1 MGIFYKEEK
10 IILSA
15 FKTKFQN
22 EEILFNQ
29 LLEVYASFLQ
39 ATSGKVKDNEYPNW
53 TLLILLS
60 QTLPLM
66 NNAFYLLSSGYIRS
80 SEIMIRVVAEAVIL
94 SAYFKEFPDAEIEYR
109 TTNYRVFFRNHKI
122 EDMLKLVEKDGKV
135 FISDKQ
141 KAKQVKWHKIVF
153 LNLFKESSRFL
164 HSNPNVIYDVTKNNL
179 QISSINHE
187 LIMGPQLYSDELLKM
202 GLRRLFN
209 TLLFSLVVLGV
220 SLNTYPDDK
229 ERKIMEKSQK
239 MIEKL
244 NVSANNS

>member
-1 MGIFYKEEK
+1 MGIFSNEEK
-10 IILSA
+10 TVLSA

-22 EEILFNQ
+22 EETLFNQ
-29 LLEVYASFLQ
+29 LLEVYASFLK

-60 QTLPLM
+60 QALPLM
-66 NNAFYLLSSGYIRS
+66 DNAFYLLSCGYIRS

-94 SAYFKEFPDAEIEYR
+94 SAYFKEFPDTEIEYR
-109 TTNYRVFFRNHKI
+109 TNNYRDFFKNHKI
-122 EDMLKLVEKDGKV
+122 EDMLKRVEKDGKV

-164 HSNPNVIYDVTKNNL
+164 HNNPDVIYGITKNN
-179 QISSINHE
+179 IRVSKNNHE
-187 LIMGPQLYSDELLKM
+187 LIMGPQLYSDDILRM

-220 SLNTYPDDK
+220 SLNIYPDDK
-229 ERKIMEKSQK
+229 EKNIMEQSQK
-239 MIEKL
+239 MIEEL
-244 NVSANNS
+244 NLVPAKT

>member
-1 MGIFYKEEK
+1 MGVFKKEEK
-10 IILSA
+10 VVLSA
-15 FKTKFQN
+15 FKTKFQS
-22 EEILFNQ
+22 EETLFNQ

-39 ATSGKVKDNEYPNW
+39 ATSGKVKDNEFPSW

-66 NNAFYLLSSGYIRS
+66 DNAFYLLSSGYIRS

-109 TTNYRVFFRNHKI
+109 TTNYRDFFRNHKI
-122 EDMLKLVEKDGKV
+122 EDMLKRVEKDGKV

-164 HSNPNVIYDVTKNNL
+164 HNNPDVIYDITKNN
-179 QISSINHE
+179 IRPSKNHHD
-187 LIMGPQLYSDELLKM
+187 LIMGPQLYSDDILKM

-209 TLLFSLVVLGV
+209 TLLFSLVILGV
-220 SLNTYPDDK
+220 SLNICPDDK
-229 ERKIMEKSQK
+229 EKKTMEKSQNL
-239 MIEKL
+239 IEELNKL
-244 NVSANNS
+244 TA